1 MSITKI
7 YIKDWLEIKPYDTIH
22 QEDHYYLH
30 LSNKVME
37 ALHKGD
43 LFKEYEKLFT
53 SKVRIKLCCF
63 LTSYLEDLVSG
74 SELWNSFV
82 RKHTKLYDKPL
93 PFYVTEDYAEEEI
106 NNEDICFLIWYF
118 MNTIQEEQFII
129 PGNEVILEAGTLVM
143 DIFEEAWEYA
153 PENDKLKDFYA
164 VEEGASNYYKSRLS
178 IDKILFRSWLFSTDT
193 KKTLEDSV
201 ETLLNES
208 EINSTLHIILNEN
221 RDFILHTSYTRLLS
235 LKGNEWAAEVN
246 GKRLDLRHEFNN
258 ISLKILGNFFYK
270 SQDEYDIFF
279 EHIASGKLFKMTKKS
294 YDHAKELVVVD
305 KIFSLGLVKW
315 LGEWWFSGTIYEL
328 PYNENFIKKER
339 KSIDALRA
347 VAFLDDDTEFM
358 KETLIEHRKLFLE
371 YSNGQ
376 EIVFMPFDHIEKFV
390 KGYMN
395 FFNKK
400 LGKGDV
406 PNEDSEDISWDWNE
420 INNPSGDTGLV
431 YFNPESGVEMA
442 HGFNSAFA
450 VDHNP
455 YYDEERST
463 EHLMQML
470 IDKSISTG
478 LCYYAIEQG
487 KNKLPLFKILGS
499 KGILTDIDFLLRFWK
514 RDAYHTRPS
523 FALVGKK

>member
-1 MSITKI
+1 
-7 YIKDWLEIKPYDTIH
+7 
-22 QEDHYYLH
+22 
-30 LSNKVME
+30 
-37 ALHKGD
+37 
-43 LFKEYEKLFT
+43 
-53 SKVRIKLCCF
+53 
-63 LTSYLEDLVSG
+63 
-74 SELWNSFV
+74 
-82 RKHTKLYDKPL
+82 
-93 PFYVTEDYAEEEI
+93 
-106 NNEDICFLIWYF
+106 
-118 MNTIQEEQFII
+118 
-129 PGNEVILEAGTLVM
+129 
-143 DIFEEAWEYA
+143 
-153 PENDKLKDFYA
+153 
-164 VEEGASNYYKSRLS
+164 
-178 IDKILFRSWLFSTDT
+178 
-193 KKTLEDSV
+193 
-201 ETLLNES
+201 
-208 EINSTLHIILNEN
+208 
-221 RDFILHTSYTRLLS
+221 
-235 LKGNEWAAEVN
+235 
-246 GKRLDLRHEFNN
+246 
-258 ISLKILGNFFYK
+258 
-270 SQDEYDIFF
+270 
-279 EHIASGKLFKMTKKS
+279 
-294 YDHAKELVVVD
+294 
-305 KIFSLGLVKW
+305 
-315 LGEWWFSGTIYEL
+315 
-328 PYNENFIKKER
+328 
-339 KSIDALRA
+339 
-347 VAFLDDDTEFM
+347 M